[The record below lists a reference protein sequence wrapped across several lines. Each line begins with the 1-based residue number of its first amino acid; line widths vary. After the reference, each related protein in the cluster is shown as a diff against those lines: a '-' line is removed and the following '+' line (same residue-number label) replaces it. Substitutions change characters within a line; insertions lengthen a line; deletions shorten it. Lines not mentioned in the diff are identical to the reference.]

1 MKCIIC
7 EKNANATG
15 SHMVPANL
23 IKNCVGESDSEESY
37 EIDAKKAE
45 VDIYYGR
52 DNLKNT
58 NPEIKKSHY
67 KEDNV
72 LCQSCED
79 KLADLESLFYTEF
92 LNKFR
97 IERFKQNFS
106 TSLLNSG
113 FEILSPKR
121 ITNIQIQAYTY
132 SIIFRY
138 CRNNE
143 LIDGTKFLEEKEL
156 LKIKGFL
163 NSYLYDTQDEFSEF
177 ISEFN
182 LVIIFDKTSNKG
194 SFISSASDFKNP
206 YRFYFCELIVE
217 LYTSTVSKEKA
228 ELFQESINNIN
239 QELTNIIIGPPE
251 YYAKLFTEMAKILAS
266 EYITNG
272 VNSLCELNGKN
283 YETNLSEF
291 GSLMS
296 HYQNKGVKNATDKAL
311 EELRKKYSG

>member
-7 EKNANATG
+7 DKNANATG

-23 IKNCVGESDSEESY
+23 IKNCVGESDAEESY

-45 VDIYYGR
+45 VDVYYGR

-79 KLADLESLFYTEF
+79 KLANLESLFYTEF

-106 TSLLNSG
+106 TSLLSSG

-121 ITNIQIQAYTY
+121 ITNIQIQVYTY

-138 CRNNE
+138 YRNNE
-143 LIDGTKFLEEKEL
+143 LIDGTKFLDEEVL

-163 NSYLYDTQDEFSEF
+163 NSYLYDTEDEFSEF
-177 ISEFN
+177 ISDFN
-182 LVIIFDKTSNKG
+182 LVMVFDKTSNKG

-217 LYTSTVSKEKA
+217 LYTSTVSKEKE

-239 QELTNIIIGPPE
+239 QEFTNIIIGPAE
-251 YYAKLFTEMAKILAS
+251 YYTELFTEMAKILAS
-266 EYITNG
+266 EFITNG
-272 VNSLCELNGKN
+272 VKLLCKLNGEN
-283 YETNLSEF
+283 YQTNLSEF
-291 GSLMS
+291 GNLTSF
-296 HYQNKGVKNATDKAL
+296 YQNEGLPNATDKAFD
-311 EELRKKYSG
+311 ELKEKYSG